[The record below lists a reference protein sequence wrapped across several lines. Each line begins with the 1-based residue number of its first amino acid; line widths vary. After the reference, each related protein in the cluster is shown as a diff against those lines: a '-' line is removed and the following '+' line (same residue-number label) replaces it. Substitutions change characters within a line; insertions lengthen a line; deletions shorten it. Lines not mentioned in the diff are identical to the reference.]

1 MMNKELLKLL
11 FSFINKEK
19 FFIGLCLSFIGTL
32 LGLMLPQFI
41 GKLLD
46 EHFLTSIVSEKDTLF
61 NLVGFF
67 IFVYTVQA
75 VASYLIG
82 TCGSQAMNKLQKQVY
97 SNLLFSSVKDLDF
110 FKSGDLS
117 SRLTN
122 DMSVVLN
129 FVTVVLPNF
138 ILNLVTIVGS
148 IILLFQISPSMT
160 SMSLLVIP
168 LLAGIIIPINRK
180 LEDYYA
186 GYQGNISDISS
197 KISHKFLHIRLI
209 KAFKG
214 EKDEKADIG
223 SSFDKLS
230 LNYNKIIK
238 FSAIQ
243 GTLVNSSMM
252 AFIIMLLVVAGISV
266 SKGDMTIAT
275 LTTFVLYITQLI
287 DPVTDIS
294 DSMTELTE
302 FSSVSNRLME
312 ILNLDKEENLD
323 SNINLLD
330 TSISLDNL
338 YFAYE
343 SENVLNGLSVDV
355 PAGKHVAIVG
365 PSGAGKS
372 TVFSLL
378 MKFYQNYQGSISV
391 GQRSLKDIS
400 PEQMRALIS
409 YIPQDN
415 TLFHG
420 SIRDN
425 LFYGKNQ
432 YVSEER
438 LSFVLETLGLSKLV
452 DDLDDGLDTIIS
464 DSGTGLSEGQKQRFN
479 IARALLVEH
488 PIYLLDE
495 VTASLDSVTER
506 IVSKAIDKL
515 TAGKTR
521 LTIAHRLHTVR
532 EADAILVLNK
542 NGTVADYG
550 THQQLLKR
558 NGLYQEFLAGLQK
571 AS

>member
-11 FSFINKEK
+11 FSFINKKK

-343 SENVLNGLSVDV
+343 SENVLNGLSVDI

-400 PEQMRALIS
+400 PEQMRTLIS

>member
-1 MMNKELLKLL
+1 MNKELLTLIFK
-11 FSFINKEK
+11 FINKPK
-19 FFIGLCLSFIGTL
+19 FFIGLILSFFGTTMAL
-32 LGLMLPQFI
+32 FLPQFI
-41 GKLLD
+41 GQLLD
-46 EHFLTSIVSEKDTLF
+46 AEYLS
-61 NLVGFF
+61 NLLSNSKNILHLAIFF
-67 IFVYTVQA
+67 VVVYFVQSFS
-75 VASYLIG
+75 SYLIG
-82 TCGSQAMNKLQKQVY
+82 SCGSDSLNKIQGYIYK
-97 SNLLFSSVKDLDF
+97 SLLRTSVKSLDNYQ
-110 FKSGDLS
+110 SGDLS

-129 FVTVVLPNF
+129 FITVVLPNF
-138 ILNLVTIVGS
+138 LLNLLVVIGS
-148 IILLFQISPSMT
+148 IYFLFKISPSMT
-160 SMSLLVIP
+160 LMSLL
-168 LLAGIIIPINRK
+168 IIPVLLFVIVPINNK
-180 LEDYYA
+180 LEGHYTDYQEGLA
-186 GYQGNISDISS
+186 EISS
-197 KISHKFLHIRLI
+197 RISHKFTHIRLL
-209 KAFKG
+209 KSFKG
-214 EKDEKADIG
+214 ESSEEKLMTN
-223 SSFDKLS
+223 SFDKLTMS
-230 LNYNKIIK
+230 FKRIIGL
-238 FSAIQ
+238 SAIQ
-243 GTLVNSSMM
+243 SALVNSSMM

-266 SKGDMTIAT
+266 SKGEMTIAT

-312 ILNLDKEENLD
+312 ILSLDKEENVVP
-323 SNINLLD
+323 NTNLVD

-338 YFAYE
+338 HFAYE
-343 SENVLNGLSVDV
+343 NESVLNGLSVDI
-355 PAGKHVAIVG
+355 PSGKHVAVVG
-365 PSGAGKS
+365 PSGAGK
-372 TVFSLL
+372 TTIFSLL
-378 MKFYQNYQGSISV
+378 MKFYQDYQGSIFV
-391 GQRSLKDIS
+391 GQQDLKNIS
-400 PEQMRALIS
+400 PEQMRKMIS

-432 YVSEER
+432 DVSEER
-438 LSFVLETLGLSKLV
+438 LSFVLETLELSKLV
-452 DDLDDGLDTIIS
+452 NDLDDGLDTMIS

-558 NGLYQEFLAGLQK
+558 NNLYQDFLSGLQK

>member
-1 MMNKELLKLL
+1 MMNKGLLKLL
-11 FSFINKEK
+11 FSFINKKK
-19 FFIGLCLSFIGTL
+19 FFVGLCLSFIGTL

-46 EHFLTSIVSEKDTLF
+46 ENFLKSIVSEKDTLF

-97 SNLLFSSVKDLDF
+97 SNLLLSSIKNLDS
-110 FKSGDLS
+110 FKAGDLS

-214 EKDEKADIG
+214 ERAEKNDIG
-223 SSFDKLS
+223 SFFDKLS

-238 FSAIQ
+238 ISAIQ
-243 GTLVNSSMM
+243 SALVNSSMM

-266 SKGDMTIAT
+266 SKGEMTIAT

-312 ILNLDKEENLD
+312 ILNLEKEENKDVDL
-323 SNINLLD
+323 NLVD
-330 TSISLDNL
+330 TSISLNNL
-338 YFAYE
+338 HFAYE
-343 SENVLNGLSVDV
+343 NEDVLNGLTVDI
-355 PAGKHVAIVG
+355 PSGKHIAVVG

-372 TVFSLL
+372 TIFSLL
-378 MKFYQNYQGSISV
+378 MKFYQNYRGNISV
-391 GQRSLKDIS
+391 GQRDLMDIS
-400 PEQMRALIS
+400 PKQMRTLIS

-432 YVSEER
+432 NVSEER

-452 DDLDDGLDTIIS
+452 NDLDDGLDTMIS

-558 NGLYQEFLAGLQK
+558 NNLYQDFLSGLQK

>member
-1 MMNKELLKLL
+1 MMNKGLLKLL
-11 FSFINKEK
+11 FSFINKKK
-19 FFIGLCLSFIGTL
+19 FFVGLCLSFIGTL

-46 EHFLTSIVSEKDTLF
+46 ENFLKSIVSEKDTLF

-97 SNLLFSSVKDLDF
+97 SNLLLSSIKNLDS
-110 FKSGDLS
+110 FKAGDLS

-214 EKDEKADIG
+214 ERAEKNDIG
-223 SSFDKLS
+223 SFFDKLS

-238 FSAIQ
+238 ISAIQ

-252 AFIIMLLVVAGISV
+252 AFIIMLLVIAGISV
-266 SKGDMTIAT
+266 SKGEMTIAT

-312 ILNLDKEENLD
+312 ILNLEKEENKDVDL
-323 SNINLLD
+323 NLVD
-330 TSISLDNL
+330 TSISLNNL
-338 YFAYE
+338 HFAYE
-343 SENVLNGLSVDV
+343 NEDVLNGLTVDI
-355 PAGKHVAIVG
+355 PSGKHIAVVG

-372 TVFSLL
+372 TIFSLL
-378 MKFYQNYQGSISV
+378 MKFYQNYRGNISV
-391 GQRSLKDIS
+391 GQRDLMDIS
-400 PEQMRALIS
+400 PKQMRTLIS

-432 YVSEER
+432 NVSEER

-452 DDLDDGLDTIIS
+452 NDLDDGLDTMIS

-558 NGLYQEFLAGLQK
+558 NNLYQDFLSGLQK

>member
-11 FSFINKEK
+11 FSFINKKK
-19 FFIGLCLSFIGTL
+19 FIIGLSLSFIGTL
-32 LGLMLPQFI
+32 LGLLLPQFI

-46 EHFLTSIVSEKDTLF
+46 EQFLTSIVSEKDTLF
-61 NLVGFF
+61 SLVGFF

-97 SNLLFSSVKDLDF
+97 SNLLLSSVKNLEY

-138 ILNLVTIVGS
+138 ILNLVAIVGS

-186 GYQGNISDISS
+186 DYQGNISDISS

-214 EKDEKADIG
+214 ERDEENDIG
-223 SSFDKLS
+223 ISFDKLS

-252 AFIIMLLVVAGISV
+252 AFIIMLLVVAGVSV
-266 SKGDMTIAT
+266 SKGEMTIAT

-312 ILNLDKEENLD
+312 ILNLDKEENVV
-323 SNINLLD
+323 SNTNLVD

-338 YFAYE
+338 QFAYE
-343 SENVLNGLSVDV
+343 NESVLNGLSVDI
-355 PAGKHVAIVG
+355 PSGKHVAVVG

-372 TVFSLL
+372 TIFSLL
-378 MKFYQNYQGSISV
+378 MKFYQDYQGSIFV
-391 GQRSLKDIS
+391 GQQDLKNIS
-400 PEQMRALIS
+400 PEQMRAIIS

-432 YVSEER
+432 SVSEER

-452 DDLDDGLDTIIS
+452 DELDDGLDTMIL

-479 IARALLVEH
+479 IARALLIEH

-506 IVSKAIDKL
+506 LVSKAIDKL

-558 NGLYQEFLAGLQK
+558 NGLYRDFLAGLQK

>member
-1 MMNKELLKLL
+1 MMNKGLLKLL
-11 FSFINKEK
+11 FSFINKKK
-19 FFIGLCLSFIGTL
+19 FFVGLCLSFIGTL

-46 EHFLTSIVSEKDTLF
+46 ENFLKSIVSEKDTLF

-97 SNLLFSSVKDLDF
+97 SNLLLSSIKNLDS
-110 FKSGDLS
+110 FKAGDLS

-214 EKDEKADIG
+214 ERAEKNDIG
-223 SSFDKLS
+223 SFFDKLS

-238 FSAIQ
+238 ISAIQ
-243 GTLVNSSMM
+243 SALVNSSMM

-266 SKGDMTIAT
+266 SKGEMTIAT

-312 ILNLDKEENLD
+312 ILNLEKEENKDVDL
-323 SNINLLD
+323 NLVD
-330 TSISLDNL
+330 TSISLNNL
-338 YFAYE
+338 HFAYE
-343 SENVLNGLSVDV
+343 NEDVLNGLTVDI
-355 PAGKHVAIVG
+355 PSGKHIAVVG

-372 TVFSLL
+372 TIFSLL
-378 MKFYQNYQGSISV
+378 MKFYQNYRGNISV
-391 GQRSLKDIS
+391 GQRDLMDIS
-400 PEQMRALIS
+400 PKQMRTLIS

-432 YVSEER
+432 NVSEER

-452 DDLDDGLDTIIS
+452 NDLDDGLDTMIS

-558 NGLYQEFLAGLQK
+558 NDLYRDFLAGLQK

>member
-1 MMNKELLKLL
+1 MMNKGLLKLL
-11 FSFINKEK
+11 FSFINKKK
-19 FFIGLCLSFIGTL
+19 FFVGLCLSFIGTL

-46 EHFLTSIVSEKDTLF
+46 ENFLKSIVSEKDTLF

-97 SNLLFSSVKDLDF
+97 SNLLLSSIKNLDS
-110 FKSGDLS
+110 FKAGDLS

-214 EKDEKADIG
+214 ERAEKNDIG
-223 SSFDKLS
+223 SFFDKLS

-238 FSAIQ
+238 ISAIQ
-243 GTLVNSSMM
+243 SALVNSSMM

-266 SKGDMTIAT
+266 SKGEMTIAT

-312 ILNLDKEENLD
+312 ILNLEKEENKDVDL
-323 SNINLLD
+323 NLVD
-330 TSISLDNL
+330 TSISLNNL
-338 YFAYE
+338 HFAYE
-343 SENVLNGLSVDV
+343 NEDVLNGLTVDI
-355 PAGKHVAIVG
+355 PSGKHIAVVG

-372 TVFSLL
+372 TIFSLL
-378 MKFYQNYQGSISV
+378 MKFYQNYRGNISV
-391 GQRSLKDIS
+391 GQRDLMDIS
-400 PEQMRALIS
+400 PKQMRTLIS

-432 YVSEER
+432 NISEER

-452 DDLDDGLDTIIS
+452 NDLDDGLDTMIS

-558 NGLYQEFLAGLQK
+558 NDLYRDFLAGLQK

>member
-1 MMNKELLKLL
+1 MNKGLLKLL
-11 FSFINKEK
+11 FSFINKKK
-19 FFIGLCLSFIGTL
+19 FFVGLCLSFIGTL

-46 EHFLTSIVSEKDTLF
+46 ENFLKSIVSEKDTLF

-97 SNLLFSSVKDLDF
+97 SNLLLSSIKNLDS
-110 FKSGDLS
+110 FKAGDLS

-214 EKDEKADIG
+214 EKAEKNDIG
-223 SSFDKLS
+223 SFFDKLS

-238 FSAIQ
+238 ISAIQ

-252 AFIIMLLVVAGISV
+252 AFIIMLLVIAGISV
-266 SKGDMTIAT
+266 SKGEMTIAT

-312 ILNLDKEENLD
+312 ILNLEKEENKDVDL
-323 SNINLLD
+323 NLVD
-330 TSISLDNL
+330 TSISLNNL
-338 YFAYE
+338 HFAYE
-343 SENVLNGLSVDV
+343 NEDVLNGLTVDI
-355 PAGKHVAIVG
+355 PSGKHIAVVG

-372 TVFSLL
+372 TIFSLL
-378 MKFYQNYQGSISV
+378 MKFYQNYRGNISV
-391 GQRSLKDIS
+391 GQRDLMDIS
-400 PEQMRALIS
+400 PKQMRTLIS

-432 YVSEER
+432 NVSEER

-452 DDLDDGLDTIIS
+452 NDLDDGLDTMIS

-558 NGLYQEFLAGLQK
+558 NNLYQDFLSGLQK

>member
-1 MMNKELLKLL
+1 MMNKGLLKLL
-11 FSFINKEK
+11 FSFINKKK
-19 FFIGLCLSFIGTL
+19 FFVGLCLSFIGTL

-46 EHFLTSIVSEKDTLF
+46 ENFLKSIVSEKDTLF

-97 SNLLFSSVKDLDF
+97 SNLLLSSIKNLDS
-110 FKSGDLS
+110 FKAGDLS

-214 EKDEKADIG
+214 ERAEKNDIG
-223 SSFDKLS
+223 SFFDKLS

-238 FSAIQ
+238 ISAIQ

-252 AFIIMLLVVAGISV
+252 AFIIMLLVIAGISV
-266 SKGDMTIAT
+266 SKGEMTIAT

-312 ILNLDKEENLD
+312 ILNLEKEENKDVDL
-323 SNINLLD
+323 NLVD
-330 TSISLDNL
+330 TSISLNNL
-338 YFAYE
+338 HFAYE
-343 SENVLNGLSVDV
+343 NEDVLNGLTVDI
-355 PAGKHVAIVG
+355 PSGKHIAVVG

-372 TVFSLL
+372 TIFSLL
-378 MKFYQNYQGSISV
+378 MKFYQNYRGNISV
-391 GQRSLKDIS
+391 GQRDLMDIS
-400 PEQMRALIS
+400 PKQMRTLIS

-432 YVSEER
+432 NVSEER

-452 DDLDDGLDTIIS
+452 NDLDDGLDTMIS

-506 IVSKAIDKL
+506 IVSNAIDKL

-558 NGLYQEFLAGLQK
+558 NNLYQDFLSGLQK

>member
-1 MMNKELLKLL
+1 MMNKGLLKLL
-11 FSFINKEK
+11 FSFINKKK
-19 FFIGLCLSFIGTL
+19 FFVGLCLSFIGTL

-46 EHFLTSIVSEKDTLF
+46 ENFLKSIVSEKDTLF

-97 SNLLFSSVKDLDF
+97 SNLLLSSIKNLDS
-110 FKSGDLS
+110 FKAGDLS

-209 KAFKG
+209 KSFKG
-214 EKDEKADIG
+214 ERAEKNDIG
-223 SSFDKLS
+223 SFFDKLS

-238 FSAIQ
+238 ISAIQ

-252 AFIIMLLVVAGISV
+252 AFIIMLLVIAGISV
-266 SKGDMTIAT
+266 SKGEMTIAT

-312 ILNLDKEENLD
+312 ILNLEKEENKDVDL
-323 SNINLLD
+323 NLVD
-330 TSISLDNL
+330 TSISLNNL
-338 YFAYE
+338 HFAYE
-343 SENVLNGLSVDV
+343 NEDVLNGLTVDI
-355 PAGKHVAIVG
+355 PSGKHIAVVG

-372 TVFSLL
+372 TIFSLL
-378 MKFYQNYQGSISV
+378 MKFYQNYRGNISV
-391 GQRSLKDIS
+391 GQRDLMDIS
-400 PEQMRALIS
+400 PKQMRTLIS

-432 YVSEER
+432 NVSEER

-452 DDLDDGLDTIIS
+452 NDLDDGLDTMIS

-558 NGLYQEFLAGLQK
+558 NNLYQDFLSGLQK